1 MKYTS
6 ATQIAPDHRST
17 EFVAVQ
23 GGGETTSASTLLVS
37 AYVVMW
43 ALLLG
48 FLLLTWRKQQRLE
61 ARLGELDRA
70 LSRSGTAEPRP

>member
-1 MKYTS
+1 MKNSS
-6 ATQIAPDHRST
+6 ASQIAPENRST

-23 GGGETTSASTLLVS
+23 GGGDATSASTLLVS

-43 ALLLG
+43 AALLA
-48 FLLLTWRKQQRLE
+48 FLFLTWRRQQRIE

-70 LSRSGTAEPRP
+70 LSRPGSGDPRP

>member
-1 MKYTS
+1 MQTTEVKN
-6 ATQIAPDHRST
+6 APEGRAT

-23 GGGETTSASTLLVS
+23 GGGDTTSASTLLVT

-43 ALLLG
+43 ALLIG
-48 FLLLTWRKQQRLE
+48 FLVLGWRRQQRIE

-70 LSRSGTAEPRP
+70 LGASKRT

>member
-1 MKYTS
+1 VKNDSSQT
-6 ATQIAPDHRST
+6 TPTENRST
-17 EFVAVQ
+17 EFVADP
-23 GGGETTSASTLLVS
+23 GGGDSTPASTLLVS

-48 FLLLTWRKQQRLE
+48 FLFLTWRRQQRIE

-70 LSRSGTAEPRP
+70 LARSGPDTRP

>member
-1 MKYTS
+1 VKNHTS
-6 ATQIAPDHRST
+6 QSTPPENRST

-23 GGGETTSASTLLVS
+23 GGGDTTPASTLLVS

-48 FLLLTWRKQQRLE
+48 FLFLTWRRQQRIE

-70 LSRSGTAEPRP
+70 LARSGPADIRP

>member
-1 MKYTS
+1 MNNSTS
-6 ATQIAPDHRST
+6 QIAPAENRST

-23 GGGETTSASTLLVS
+23 GGGDTTPASTLLVS

-43 ALLLG
+43 ALPLG
-48 FLLLTWRKQQRLE
+48 FLFLTWRRQQRIE

-70 LSRSGTAEPRP
+70 LARSGPADTRP

>member
-1 MKYTS
+1 MKHTTAS
-6 ATQIAPDHRST
+6 QTAPENRST

-23 GGGETTSASTLLVS
+23 GGADTTSASTLLVS

-48 FLLLTWRKQQRLE
+48 FLFLTWRRQQRIE
-61 ARLGELDRA
+61 ARLEELDRA
-70 LSRSGTAEPRP
+70 LSRSGPAEPRP